1 MADNSDQEKTLP
13 ASPKRLEDARE
24 EGKVARSREV
34 ATSLAMLAGAGG
46 LAFGGSALAEGF
58 HRLMAGALVFDRG
71 AVFGD
76 AQLTERLFELGLE
89 ALVLAAPLMLL
100 LTGASALG
108 AVAIGGWIWSGKAV
122 SFDISRLDPLR
133 GLGNLASLNSLAEL
147 AKSIGKAVLVGVM
160 AVIIARSALPDLI
173 AVAHSAPEAGAA
185 RVGELVIW
193 AFAVLAA
200 AFVIIAAVDIPLV
213 LWRHAKGLRM
223 STDELRRETKEQE
236 GEPQVKARIRSL
248 QRAMARRRMMAEVP
262 KADVVVTNPAHYAVA
277 LSYAAG
283 MQAPRVLAKG
293 SDLVAA
299 RIRELAAAH
308 GIPVLEAPPLA
319 RALFRHAEV
328 GAEVPGALYDAVAQV
343 LAWVFQVRR
352 WRPGTGPEPR
362 RPESIAVPVELAVP
376 GAAA

>member
-1 MADNSDQEKTLP
+1 MADNSDQEKSLP
-13 ASPKRLEDARE
+13 ASQKRLDDARE

-34 ATSLAMLAGAGG
+34 ATCLAMLAGAGG
-46 LAFGGSALAEGF
+46 LAFGGGALAEGF
-58 HRLMAGALVFDRG
+58 HRLMSGALVFDRS
-71 AVFGD
+71 AVFGEM
-76 AQLTERLFELGLE
+76 ALTERLFGTGFE
-89 ALVLAAPLMLL
+89 ALLLAAPLMLL

-108 AVAIGGWIWSGKAV
+108 ALAIGGWIWSAKAV
-122 SFDISRLDPLR
+122 SCDFSRLDPLR

-147 AKSIGKAVLVGVM
+147 GKSIGKALLVGAMSVL
-160 AVIIARSALPDLI
+160 IARSALPDLI
-173 AVAHSAPEAGAA
+173 EVAHAAPEAGAA
-185 RVGELVIW
+185 RVAELVIW

-200 AFVIIAAVDIPLV
+200 AFVIIAGVDIPLV

-223 STDELRRETKEQE
+223 TAEELRRETREQE

-262 KADVVVTNPAHYAVA
+262 KADVIVTNPTHYAVA

-293 SDLVAA
+293 SDKVAE
-299 RIRELAAAH
+299 RIRELAAEH
-308 GIPVLEAPPLA
+308 HIPVLEAPPLA

-352 WRPGTGPEPR
+352 WRPGAGPEPR
-362 RPESIAVPVELAVP
+362 RPDSIAVPAELAVS